1 MSIEDGKA
9 DGTELHKVS
18 VKIPPF
24 WIDKPEIW
32 FYQVEAQFKI
42 SGITAEETKF
52 NYLISQLD
60 PKFVENVWDIIR
72 SDSQT
77 KYTDSKTRLLNLFK
91 ESENARIQRLITDID
106 LGDLKPSQL
115 LQKLRSVATSDVSE
129 NLIKTLWLGKLPD
142 SIKIILIVSKED
154 TDSLA
159 IMADKICDMSPK
171 TEIYSTSY
179 EHNSSNELLDR
190 VKNLGQQISALC
202 IRIGA
207 RPRTRNNNYFRNRSR
222 SRSNRRHDF
231 NPKGKLC
238 YFHFRFGTKC
248 FPEKSQPPC
257 SWNQKPQ
264 ENQENSSLQ
273 PNLVPKEIKHDVKH
287 FIDTNGQSIHAKARQ
302 LDPKRLAI
310 AKEEF
315 TFMLNNEIIRPSNSQ
330 WSSPLHLATKKDGSY
345 RSCGDYRQL
354 NAQTIPDRYPI
365 TRLEDFHQILKET
378 KIFSKIDLFKVYFQ
392 ITIAVQ
398 HKCKTAII
406 TPFDLYE
413 FNVMSFGLK
422 NAPVT
427 FQRFIHE
434 VLRGLDFVFPYLD
447 DILIASKSNQEH
459 EIHLNLVL
467 ERLNT
472 SGLRINISKS
482 VFAVEEIEFLGYLIT
497 PQGSRP
503 LPNKVQAI
511 MNYKRPE
518 NIQDLRTFLGILN
531 FYRRYL
537 KDAAKNQALL
547 HEYLK
552 GSKKKDKRKIQWTYE
567 AEKQF
572 EKCKNDLANATLLSF
587 PNSELPLSL
596 LTDASNTAIGAVLQ
610 QYENSTWQ
618 PIAFYSKKLNDTQQ
632 NYST

>member
-1 MSIEDGKA
+1 MSNEDGKA

-18 VKIPPF
+18 IKIPPF

-91 ESENARIQRLITDID
+91 ESENARIQRLITGID

-142 SIKIILIVSKED
+142 SIKNILIVSKED

-190 VKNLGQQISALC
+190 VKNLEQQISALC
-202 IRIGA
+202 IRTGA

-222 SRSNRRHDF
+222 SRIGIKNHKKIRKTQVCSKSATNSAAENEKECRKFRLFVRDRRSNLRFLVDSGADVSIIPATSQNKKKAEYLLYAANGTEISTYGIKMLNLDLGLRRDF
-231 NPKGKLC
+231 QFPFIIADVTKGILGADFLHKYNLLVDINKKKLIDGITNLFVLGDITAISSDNVIITLNKSIKISNLLLK
-238 YFHFRFGTKC
+238 Y
-248 FPEKSQPPC
+248 PEISR
-257 SWNQKPQ
+257 
-264 ENQENSSLQ
+264 

-287 FIDTNGQSIHAKARQ
+287 FIETNGQPIHAKARQ

-330 WSSPLHLATKKDGSY
+330 WSSPLKK
-345 RSCGDYRQL
+345 
-354 NAQTIPDRYPI
+354 
-365 TRLEDFHQILKET
+365 
-378 KIFSKIDLFKVYFQ
+378 
-392 ITIAVQ
+392 
-398 HKCKTAII
+398 
-406 TPFDLYE
+406 
-413 FNVMSFGLK
+413 
-422 NAPVT
+422 
-427 FQRFIHE
+427 
-434 VLRGLDFVFPYLD
+434 
-447 DILIASKSNQEH
+447 
-459 EIHLNLVL
+459 
-467 ERLNT
+467 
-472 SGLRINISKS
+472 
-482 VFAVEEIEFLGYLIT
+482 
-497 PQGSRP
+497 
-503 LPNKVQAI
+503 
-511 MNYKRPE
+511 
-518 NIQDLRTFLGILN
+518 
-531 FYRRYL
+531 
-537 KDAAKNQALL
+537 
-547 HEYLK
+547 
-552 GSKKKDKRKIQWTYE
+552 
-567 AEKQF
+567 
-572 EKCKNDLANATLLSF
+572 
-587 PNSELPLSL
+587 
-596 LTDASNTAIGAVLQ
+596 
-610 QYENSTWQ
+610 
-618 PIAFYSKKLNDTQQ
+618 
-632 NYST
+632 